1 MALRGEFMFGKKKE
15 KDSEKTVQDLI
26 PIRNIYNEMIETKD
40 NRLIKVLAVSAV
52 NISLMS
58 HSEQNEVF
66 ESYENFLNTIDAP
79 IQISRVS
86 TPVNLKDYITDLQLT
101 LKNTTNEY
109 KKKILKSY
117 IWYANSIQEDRDMIR
132 RNRYIVI
139 DQPFSN
145 GKSKDEAIRKLRIR
159 SDDYKIKIE
168 EMLRSPKLEV
178 RELSNK
184 ELEKYIHMFFDYENA
199 QILAME
205 DEVSTAYIIG
215 RRNLIDTVEKLKSEE
230 NYYIR

>member
-1 MALRGEFMFGKKKE
+1 MFGKKKE

-40 NRLIKVLAVSAV
+40 NRLIKVLSVSAV

-86 TPVNLKDYITDLQLT
+86 SPVNLKDYIADLQLT
-101 LKNTTNEY
+101 LKKTENPY

-117 IWYANSIQEDRDMIR
+117 IWYANNIQEDRDMIR

-139 DQPFSN
+139 DQSFS
-145 GKSKDEAIRKLRIR
+145 GEKSKDEAIRKLKIRI
-159 SDDYKIKIE
+159 DDYKIKIE

-199 QILAME
+199 QISALE
-205 DEVSTAYIIG
+205 DEVSTAYVIG
-215 RRNLIDTVEKLKSEE
+215 RRNLIDTVEKLKAEE
-230 NYYIR
+230 NYYVR

>member
-1 MALRGEFMFGKKKE
+1 MK
-15 KDSEKTVQDLI
+15 
-26 PIRNIYNEMIETKD
+26 
-40 NRLIKVLAVSAV
+40 
-52 NISLMS
+52 
-58 HSEQNEVF
+58 VF

-86 TPVNLKDYITDLQLT
+86 APVNLKDYITDLQLT

-117 IWYANSIQEDRDMIR
+117 IWYANNIQEDRDMIR

-139 DQPFSN
+139 DQSFNN

-159 SDDYKIKIE
+159 TDDYKIKIE

>member
-1 MALRGEFMFGKKKE
+1 MFGKKKE

-26 PIRNIYNEMIETKD
+26 PIRNIYNEMIETTD
-40 NRLIKVLAVSAV
+40 NRLIKVLSVSAV

-86 TPVNLKDYITDLQLT
+86 SPVNLKDYIADLQLT
-101 LKNTTNEY
+101 LKKTENPY

-117 IWYANSIQEDRDMIR
+117 IWYANNIQEDRDMIR

-139 DQPFSN
+139 DQSFS
-145 GKSKDEAIRKLRIR
+145 GEKSKDEAIRTLKIRI
-159 SDDYKIKIE
+159 DDYKIKIE

-199 QILAME
+199 QISALE
-205 DEVSTAYIIG
+205 DEVSTAYVIG
-215 RRNLIDTVEKLKSEE
+215 RRNLIDTVEKLKAEE
-230 NYYIR
+230 NYYVR